1 MLPVHASSG
10 PLLLRRASTKQ
21 ALPESADG
29 RDRIN
34 FLPGQARPG
43 LLTVLLLVLPLAAT
57 AATAAAAHGAVAAAA
72 PLHFTAVVALAA
84 DHTA

>member
-1 MLPVHASSG
+1 MVIKL
-10 PLLLRRASTKQ
+10 TC
-21 ALPESADG
+21 
-29 RDRIN
+29 
-34 FLPGQARPG
+34 LPGQARPG
-43 LLTVLLLVLPLAAT
+43 SLTVLILVLPLAAT